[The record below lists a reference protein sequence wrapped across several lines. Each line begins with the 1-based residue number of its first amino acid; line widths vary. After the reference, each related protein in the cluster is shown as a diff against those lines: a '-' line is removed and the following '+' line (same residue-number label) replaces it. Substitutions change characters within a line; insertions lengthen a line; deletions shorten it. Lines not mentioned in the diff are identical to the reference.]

1 MRGAFEKKKK
11 VEFIVD
17 CYNANPSS
25 MKIAVEQL
33 AAMAAPHR
41 RVAVVGDM
49 LELGEW
55 TQSAHSDIGAM
66 AANCGLTLLIT
77 VGQSA
82 RLIAQAAIE
91 AGMETHR
98 VLPLGTTVEAGE
110 TVRTL
115 AQDGDF
121 VLVKGSRRLQ
131 LERIVEE
138 YRNHVVA
145 PL

>member
-1 MRGAFEKKKK
+1 
-11 VEFIVD
+11 
-17 CYNANPSS
+17 
-25 MKIAVEQL
+25 
-33 AAMAAPHR
+33 
-41 RVAVVGDM
+41 
-49 LELGEW
+49 
-55 TQSAHSDIGAM
+55 
-66 AANCGLTLLIT
+66 LLIT

-82 RLIAQAAIE
+82 RLIAQAAVE

-98 VLPLGTTVEAGE
+98 VLPLATTTEAGE

-115 AQDGDF
+115 VQEGDF

-138 YRNHVVA
+138 YRSHIVA